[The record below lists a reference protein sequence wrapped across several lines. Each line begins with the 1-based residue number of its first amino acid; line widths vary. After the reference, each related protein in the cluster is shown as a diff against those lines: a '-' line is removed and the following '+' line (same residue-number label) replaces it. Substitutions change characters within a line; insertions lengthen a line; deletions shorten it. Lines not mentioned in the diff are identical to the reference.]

1 MTTEKNPFVV
11 GKSAVSEKR
20 LLREWRDVE
29 QPACG
34 RQDKVRIAGKVHD
47 FRLNY
52 VSPVRV
58 GSWMLDSQIWKEN
71 SGR

>member
-11 GKSAVSEKR
+11 GKSAVAEKR